1 MQGGHLGRFDWQVL
15 DLEGDFYL
23 VFVFIL
29 FIFLAVLGLRCWTR
43 AYSGFGK
50 PGVIL

>member
-29 FIFLAVLGLRCWTR
+29 FICFLGCAGSSLLASGL
-43 AYSGFGK
+43 
-50 PGVIL
+50 L